1 MLSICILFSDVYGLD
16 SWTFE
21 FKLDYWPGHR
31 NCLYDVRVIFFL
43 SSCLSTNV
51 WFFFQDCTRGQ
62 TLDNILLFKPLR
74 HGTEQNARDQ
84 NPEAPLHVTVEI
96 IPWVL
101 ADNIGHVQP
110 EDSFWCL
117 LADVM
122 FSLPS
127 VSPCEERAV
136 VQNPQHVAFVL
147 GTLMGFHIKRAFPPP
162 CCVLSVQWQCTHD
175 NLSQR
180 NSYGTCNKAGLT
192 EHFNCPPWGL
202 VIPPCYPHVQLCN
215 FNDPNFFKKKGEG
228 VPQLGC
234 MLEQEFHFS
243 PLHSVVIYHP
253 WGCRLGSQ
261 EEKRKCNRKT
271 EEGGRSDPR
280 HVNQA
285 SFMMLGHPGRRS
297 ALVGSENS
305 QAVHMS

>member
-1 MLSICILFSDVYGLD
+1 MDRILLNFPNDLCSAYAYCFLTSVDWTVEHLNLNWTIDLDTEIAFMMSESFS
-16 SWTFE
+16 
-21 FKLDYWPGHR
+21 
-31 NCLYDVRVIFFL
+31 FFL
-43 SSCLSTNV
+43 LV
-51 WFFFQDCTRGQ
+51 F
-62 TLDNILLFKPLR
+62 LLMDNILLFKPLR

-84 NPEAPLHVTVEI
+84 NPQAPLHVTVEI

-127 VSPCEERAV
+127 VSPCEERVV

-215 FNDPNFFKKKGEG
+215 FNDPNFFKKKGKAFLSWG
-228 VPQLGC
+228 VCWSRNSIFP
-234 MLEQEFHFS
+234 
-243 PLHSVVIYHP
+243 HSILWLFITPEAADWAH
-253 WGCRLGSQ
+253 R
-261 EEKRKCNRKT
+261 KRSVSATGRQRKVD
-271 EEGGRSDPR
+271 GLIP
-280 HVNQA
+280 A
-285 SFMMLGHPGRRS
+285 M
-297 ALVGSENS
+297 
-305 QAVHMS
+305 

>member
-1 MLSICILFSDVYGLD
+1 MDRILLNFPNDLCSAYACMHCFLTSVDWTVEHLNLNWTIDLDTEIAFMMSESFS
-16 SWTFE
+16 
-21 FKLDYWPGHR
+21 
-31 NCLYDVRVIFFL
+31 FFL
-43 SSCLSTNV
+43 LV
-51 WFFFQDCTRGQ
+51 F
-62 TLDNILLFKPLR
+62 LLMDNILLFKPLR

-84 NPEAPLHVTVEI
+84 NPQAPLHVTVEI

-127 VSPCEERAV
+127 VSPCEERVV

-215 FNDPNFFKKKGEG
+215 FNDPNFFKKKRKAFLSWG
-228 VPQLGC
+228 VCWSRNSIFP
-234 MLEQEFHFS
+234 
-243 PLHSVVIYHP
+243 HSILWLFITPEAADWAH
-253 WGCRLGSQ
+253 R
-261 EEKRKCNRKT
+261 KRSVSATGRQRKVD
-271 EEGGRSDPR
+271 GLIP
-280 HVNQA
+280 A
-285 SFMMLGHPGRRS
+285 M
-297 ALVGSENS
+297 
-305 QAVHMS
+305 

>member
-1 MLSICILFSDVYGLD
+1 MLSICILFSDVCGLD
-16 SWTFE
+16 SSTFE

-84 NPEAPLHVTVEI
+84 NPQAPLHVTVEI

-215 FNDPNFFKKKGEG
+215 FNDPNFFKKKGKAFLSWG
-228 VPQLGC
+228 VCWSRNSIFP
-234 MLEQEFHFS
+234 
-243 PLHSVVIYHP
+243 HSILWLFITPEAADWAH
-253 WGCRLGSQ
+253 R
-261 EEKRKCNRKT
+261 KRSVSATGRQRKVD
-271 EEGGRSDPR
+271 GLIP
-280 HVNQA
+280 A
-285 SFMMLGHPGRRS
+285 M
-297 ALVGSENS
+297 
-305 QAVHMS
+305 